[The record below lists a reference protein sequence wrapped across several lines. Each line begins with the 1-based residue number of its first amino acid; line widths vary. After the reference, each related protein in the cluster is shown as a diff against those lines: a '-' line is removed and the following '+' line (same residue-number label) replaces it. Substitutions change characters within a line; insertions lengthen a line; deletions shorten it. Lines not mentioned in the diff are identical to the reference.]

1 MHSNQ
6 IAIRTATLSGVGAAV
21 LQSLTRLWTA
31 WQHRRQV
38 LALVEADD
46 RMLADIGL
54 TRSDLNGALASP
66 ASDDPSYY
74 LSRARQERLRHR
86 ARGRLG
92 M

>member
-1 MHSNQ
+1 MHSTP
-6 IAIRTATLSGVGAAV
+6 ATIRATTLAVIGAAA
-21 LQSLTRLWTA
+21 LGGLSRLWRA

-54 TRSDLNGALASP
+54 TRSDLNGALSAPSTE
-66 ASDDPSYY
+66 DPSYY

-86 ARGRLG
+86 ARHRIG